1 MSAVLPFM
9 KNVLTPLAK
18 RVLIPL
24 GLKATSATDVAI
36 QKNTFWIKDDCND
49 NVKQRN
55 RRYHENS

>member
-1 MSAVLPFM
+1 M

-24 GLKATSATDVAI
+24 GLKAASATDVAI